1 MPHVSN
7 FVTQLEKLQ
16 CVRRVMQH
24 KAAEEF
30 SLYRGQWPVL
40 QYIRRNP
47 GCTQVE
53 IAQTLLI
60 TPSSIAQSTSRMQ
73 RDGLLEKQP
82 QSGDRRSNC
91 LRLTG
96 KGAAVSEEC
105 GRRYYE
111 IDRDIAAGFSQEEM
125 RTLEDMLGRMV
136 HNAAQRAS
144 LDVEHLDFEAFMRLK
159 QQLYSKM
166 SEEIEE

>member
-1 MPHVSN
+1 MPRVSN

-16 CVRRVMQH
+16 CMRRLMQH
-24 KAAEEF
+24 KATEE
-30 SLYRGQWPVL
+30 LIYRGQWPVL

-91 LRLTG
+91 LRLTE
-96 KGAAVSEEC
+96 KGTAISEEC
-105 GRRYYE
+105 ERRYYE
-111 IDRDIAAGFSQEEM
+111 IDRDIMAGFSQEELQ
-125 RTLEDMLGRMV
+125 TLEDMLGRMV
-136 HNAAQRAS
+136 HNAAERAA
-144 LDVEHLDFEAFMRLK
+144 LDIEHLDFEAFMHLK
-159 QQLYSKM
+159 HQLYNKM
-166 SEEIEE
+166 SGEIGE